1 MGINADSNFFGN
13 HLLNYLLDYSILC
26 IQCCS
31 KVNFSIISLLIF
43 KGRLCHGNLFYL
55 FAWETSAVH
64 QWLKLNL
71 TQQWIADSAATCG
84 YHVGGSPD
92 DRTMK
97 VLSKH
102 GIKQYEHTVRIVTDE
117 DFREFDYILGMD
129 DNNIRDL
136 ECMKS
141 KVNNAKCKIQLLGSY
156 DPENNSRIIPDPYYT
171 NGLSNFEELL
181 LYIILSFHFPNN
193 IPRLRMEKIVM
204 YIVVRSDLAKRLNW
218 TSGAVIAQACHATS
232 AVLWKFRDDPLVS
245 QYMQVI
251 GNQVKVVLEVN
262 IYCIFVL
269 SKYTEMSTDNEED
282 SGALVDDPRFRNQT
296 TAEIITEIFLQFT
309 DEYNWSDGISDLE
322 IMAKAFEDTFRRYV
336 QSDPDPLECLDE
348 ETFFRLFN
356 CNSFFKGFYP
366 KLWVKLLHQY
376 MHNTDHVVI
385 YIVGRILAAM
395 SMYIPVE
402 AVIRDFFL
410 NEPQAVE
417 ILCSRALMR
426 NSPVQMHALNILVG
440 MIEIVKS
447 VEPYSSWKTKNM
459 EVMHVI
465 LPQLWTLANRT
476 VTRNVG
482 TSSRADG
489 EIQHT
494 NKRSRVPSDDAS
506 NSATSSKQIRLN
518 SELNSP
524 TEGDAEV
531 MPLYLMFKNLPDD
544 NSMILIILRYIGATG
559 VYCEVANQ
567 HRILDL
573 LFHFLKLENT
583 GSDLIVFQA
592 AQCIGILFEHPRL
605 MLEFVQR
612 GGVTLFTSVST
623 SSVAACSVA
632 RTLTHLSAEK
642 EPMDKISNLGT
653 DAILALVT
661 FMIELLENFH
671 ESARYYGAMFLGA
684 ALKYRVVLKIFDSIG
699 GLRSLLNG
707 LASVYNRHP
716 TSLNPF
722 LTSLESQY
730 SWRFTARSVIQT
742 LSIYF
747 ESHVY
752 FYAEDLGLQQRSKRH
767 LFISQASSS
776 SSAAAL
782 NNNAPVCSQVMIAN
796 QEVLEKCVRFLS
808 TALAQS
814 PSWHVI
820 EQFRQLDGLRCV
832 LRLTENVSHSPP
844 GIHSRGEIVFYS
856 LRVCHFVSVH
866 PAIQLDLLKMLP
878 QNWFSSKKTG
888 FQIIIPIC
896 EEMKNSPSS
905 HEVLNIMVNCV
916 CGPLDKYKCL
926 PNNEKLGFGNDA
938 MTVCTSE
945 ELLKMIWK
953 AVRQENV
960 IMPLL
965 DFIYKSVS
973 SEVEEKGGRIALMAL
988 NGLCR
993 DESIKQMLMQ
1003 LPLIAENELLDLV
1016 KESSVPQKRKQGQ
1029 LFRKQV
1035 QKFLKQVVG
1044 VEVVTN
1050 EGFSND
1056 QLYKEKVTN
1065 DMVIQYDQ
1073 REIHLLI
1080 FRKLCE
1086 DGMFETAK
1094 KLYDEAGL
1102 SIYNDLLFKQPQNA
1116 RDVHDRMYSQS
1127 NEMALEKHAVAR
1139 SEGGNRVWAV
1149 RPVTSIASS
1158 FSGSLD
1164 FTPKSSNNF
1173 RRSNRFPFPAFYSE
1187 SSIKTTSSNNRLQN
1201 LTFPSNMVSLDNV
1214 MNDYF
1219 RSQHRACPKPIAG
1232 CMEFSVFDKHRCPEP
1247 KPPVSVPTNLAARF
1261 FNRPYFRF
1269 RGIVDSYDEDWKFIY
1284 SRLRLDHFAL
1294 SGANL
1299 HPSFCTAF
1307 SPDGS
1312 ALYYGT
1318 INGIVH
1324 AMNMNNRTMMPHH
1337 YAYHDSLPP
1346 VANIAFSELN
1356 PFMLVSHPGTH
1367 GFCLLWSLND
1377 SSNPKHMFDD
1387 KYAEFSH
1394 VNEDRMLGT
1403 KSLQAN
1409 VYDVETG
1416 LRVVKLFK
1424 TSLANRYER
1433 NRAHFHPQADIVLSD
1448 GILWDPR
1455 TTDVIHKFDKLNP
1468 RVAGE
1473 FHPNGSEVIINSEV
1487 WDMRTYRL
1495 MKSISELDNK
1505 KLTFN
1510 KTGEVIF
1517 AVLEEYDEEVSS
1529 SRADNCESLLYDR
1542 YISVY
1547 NARDYSLIHRF
1558 DIKRYVVHV
1567 AVNPFDT
1574 YLSVITSIF
1583 SSDGFDIDKNTCELY
1598 QVGRKTTSNLQD
1610 SMDNEFLIEQE
1621 EDDEDYQKTYENNA
1635 AWLTRNG
1642 SQQNL
1647 TNEELLSDGESS
1659 TSSYRSENSRH
1670 VNRSSGSDQSA
1681 SSEEEYS
1688 GSEEGTLR

>member
-1 MGINADSNFFGN
+1 
-13 HLLNYLLDYSILC
+13 
-26 IQCCS
+26 
-31 KVNFSIISLLIF
+31 
-43 KGRLCHGNLFYL
+43 
-55 FAWETSAVH
+55 
-64 QWLKLNL
+64 
-71 TQQWIADSAATCG
+71 
-84 YHVGGSPD
+84 
-92 DRTMK
+92 
-97 VLSKH
+97 
-102 GIKQYEHTVRIVTDE
+102 
-117 DFREFDYILGMD
+117 
-129 DNNIRDL
+129 
-136 ECMKS
+136 
-141 KVNNAKCKIQLLGSY
+141 
-156 DPENNSRIIPDPYYT
+156 
-171 NGLSNFEELL
+171 
-181 LYIILSFHFPNN
+181 
-193 IPRLRMEKIVM
+193 
-204 YIVVRSDLAKRLNW
+204 
-218 TSGAVIAQACHATS
+218 
-232 AVLWKFRDDPLVS
+232 
-245 QYMQVI
+245 
-251 GNQVKVVLEVN
+251 
-262 IYCIFVL
+262 
-269 SKYTEMSTDNEED
+269 MSTDNEED
-282 SGALVDDPRFRNQT
+282 SRALLDDPRFRNQT

-322 IMAKAFEDTFRRYV
+322 IDMYSPIPIQWNVYMKKLFFV
-336 QSDPDPLECLDE
+336 CL
-348 ETFFRLFN
+348 TAIRFLKLFQ
-356 CNSFFKGFYP
+356 
-366 KLWVKLLHQY
+366 QY
-376 MHNTDHVVI
+376 LHNTDHVVI
-385 YIVGRILAAM
+385 YVVGRILAAM
-395 SMYIPVE
+395 SMYIPME
-402 AVIRDFFL
+402 PVIRDFFL
-410 NEPQAVE
+410 TEPRAVE
-417 ILCSRALMR
+417 IICSRALMR
-426 NSPVQMHALNILVG
+426 NSPMQMHALSILVG
-440 MIEIVKS
+440 MIDIVKS
-447 VEPYSSWKTKNM
+447 VEPYSSWKSKNI

-482 TSSRADG
+482 TASRSDG

-494 NKRSRVPSDDAS
+494 NKRNRVASDGAS
-506 NSATSSKQIRLN
+506 TSATSSKQARLS

-524 TEGDAEV
+524 VKVDADV
-531 MPLYLMFKNLPDD
+531 MRLYLIFKNLPDD
-544 NSMILIILRYIGATG
+544 NQMILIILRYISATC

-573 LFHFLKLENT
+573 LFHFLKFENT

-592 AQCIGILFEHPRL
+592 AQCMGILFEHPKL
-605 MLEFVQR
+605 MLEFVQH
-612 GGVTLFTSVST
+612 GGVTLFTGVST

-632 RTLTHLSAEK
+632 RTLTQLSAEK
-642 EPMDKISNLGT
+642 EPMDRISNLGT

-661 FMIELLENFH
+661 FVIALLENFH
-671 ESARYYGAMFLGA
+671 ESARYYGAMFLGD
-684 ALKYRVVLKIFDSIG
+684 ALKYRTILKIFDRVG
-699 GLRSLLNG
+699 GLRSLLNC

-722 LTSLESQY
+722 LSLESQT
-730 SWRFTARSVIQT
+730 SWRFTAKFVIQA
-742 LSIYF
+742 LSSYF
-747 ESHVY
+747 ESHIY

-767 LFISQASSS
+767 LF
-776 SSAAAL
+776 
-782 NNNAPVCSQVMIAN
+782 VMVGN

-832 LRLTENVSHSPP
+832 LRLTENVFHSPP

-856 LRVCHFVSVH
+856 LNVCRFVSVH
-866 PAIQLDLLKMLP
+866 PAVQLDLLKMLP

-896 EEMKNSPSS
+896 QEMKNSLSS
-905 HEVLNIMVNCV
+905 HEVLDIMVNCV

-926 PNNEKLGFGNDA
+926 PNSEKVGFGNDA
-938 MTVCTSE
+938 NTVRSSE

-973 SEVEEKGGRIALMAL
+973 SEVEEKGARIALMAL

-1003 LPLIAENELLDLV
+1003 LPLIADNELLDLV
-1016 KESSVPQKRKQGQ
+1016 KESGVLQKRKQGQ
-1029 LFRKQV
+1029 SFRKQV

-1050 EGFSND
+1050 ESFRND
-1056 QLYKEKVTN
+1056 LLYKEKVTN

-1102 SIYNDLLFKQPQNA
+1102 SVYSDLLFKQPQSA
-1116 RDVHDRMYSQS
+1116 REDRVYSQS
-1127 NEMALEKHAVAR
+1127 SGMIVEKQQAVR

-1149 RPVTSIASS
+1149 RPVSSVGSS
-1158 FSGSLD
+1158 FSGPSD

-1173 RRSNRFPFPAFYSE
+1173 RRPNRFLFPACCSE
-1187 SSIKTTSSNNRLQN
+1187 SSIKTLSSSQLQN
-1201 LTFPSNMVSLDNV
+1201 PTFPSNMVSLDNV

-1284 SRLRLDHFAL
+1284 SRLRFDQFVLAN
-1294 SGANL
+1294 ANL
-1299 HPSFCTAF
+1299 NPSFCSAF
-1307 SPDGS
+1307 LVPDGS

-1324 AMNMNNRTMMPHH
+1324 AMNMNDRTIMPDH
-1337 YAYHDSLPP
+1337 YAYHDSSLLPP
-1346 VANIAFSELN
+1346 VANIAFSEFH

-1367 GFCLLWSLND
+1367 SFCLLWSLND
-1377 SSNPKHMFDD
+1377 STTPKHMFDD

-1416 LRVVKLFK
+1416 VRVVKLFK

-1495 MKSISELDNK
+1495 MKSIFELDNK

-1529 SRADNCESLLYDR
+1529 SSRADNCESLLYDHF
-1542 YISVY
+1542 ISVY

-1574 YLSVITSIF
+1574 HLSVIASNF
-1583 SSDGFDIDKNTCELY
+1583 ASDGFDIDKSTCVLY
-1598 QVGRKTTSNLQD
+1598 QVGMKAKLNLQD
-1610 SMDNEFLIEQE
+1610 GISNEFLIDQE
-1621 EDDEDYQKTYENNA
+1621 D
-1635 AWLTRNG
+1635 RNI
-1642 SQQNL
+1642 
-1647 TNEELLSDGESS
+1647 TNDQLLSDGESS
-1659 TSSYRSENSRH
+1659 TSSYLSENSRH
-1670 VNRSSGSDQSA
+1670 MNRSSGSDQSA
-1681 SSEEEYS
+1681 SSEYS
-1688 GSEEGTLR
+1688 GSEEDSTYYSDSGTSYSSY